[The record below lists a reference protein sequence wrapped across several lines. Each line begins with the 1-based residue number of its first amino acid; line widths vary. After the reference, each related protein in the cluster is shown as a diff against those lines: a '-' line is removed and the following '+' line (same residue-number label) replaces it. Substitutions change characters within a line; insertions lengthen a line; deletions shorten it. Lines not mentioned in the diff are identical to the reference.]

1 MTKDM
6 VRLLEKSSIQ
16 FIDVAEAKARWFQFR
31 LDNGWK
37 SEAKM
42 LSRDKDNAKLG
53 KSAKAGYP
61 SLGLALA
68 PHKYS
73 GEFNVC
79 RYATPVCSAS
89 CVAFAG
95 NGFYPKILQARILKT
110 RFLAHDPSAFI
121 TIVADEIDTHVR
133 KHGKV
138 AVRLNTFSDLPWE
151 RLVPDLF
158 TRWGEKVTFYDYTK
172 WPASERP
179 EQPGYDL
186 TRSATERTTN
196 AEIVKMVRDGERVA
210 VVLNIRK
217 KDPVSTFE
225 GLTAID
231 GDKSDARFAEPKS
244 VVVVLRPKGRARTNG
259 FFREP
264 VA

>member
-1 MTKDM
+1 MT
-6 VRLLEKSSIQ
+6 RLLEKSSIEL
-16 FIDVAEAKARWFQFR
+16 IDPAEAKARWFAFR
-31 LDNGWK
+31 LANGWK
-37 SEAKM
+37 QPAKM

-68 PHKYS
+68 PHKTS
-73 GEFNVC
+73 GDYNVC

-95 NGFYPKILQARILKT
+95 NGFYPAIIRARALKT
-110 RFLAHDPSAFI
+110 QFLAQDPSAFV
-121 TIVADEIDTHVR
+121 TIIVDEIDRFVA

-151 RLVPDLF
+151 RLFPDLF
-158 TRWGEKVTFYDYTK
+158 TRWGDKVTFYDYTK
-172 WPASERP
+172 WPSSDRP
-179 EQPGYDL
+179 EQAGYDL

-196 AEIVKMVRDGERVA
+196 VEIVKMVKDGERVA
-210 VVLNIRK
+210 VVLNLRK
-217 KDPVSTFE
+217 KDTVDTFA
-225 GLTAID
+225 GMPAID
-231 GDKSDARFAEPKS
+231 GDKSDARFAEPKG

-259 FFREP
+259 FVREP

>member
-6 VRLLEKSSIQ
+6 TRLLEKADVQ
-16 FIDVAEAKARWFQFR
+16 FIDPAEAKRRWLQFR
-31 LDNGWK
+31 LDNGFK
-37 SEAKM
+37 SAAKM
-42 LSRDKDNAKLG
+42 LSKDSDNMKLG

-68 PHKYS
+68 PHKRS

-89 CVAFAG
+89 CVAEAG
-95 NGFYPKILQARILKT
+95 TGFYPKIQKARELKT
-110 RFLAHDPSAFI
+110 RFLAHDPAAFV

-133 KHGKV
+133 KFGKV

-151 RLVPDLF
+151 TLVPDLF
-158 TRWGEKVTFYDYTK
+158 ARWGDKVTFYDYTK
-172 WPASERP
+172 WPAAARP
-179 EQPGYDL
+179 EQAGYDL

-210 VVLNIRK
+210 VVLNIKK
-217 KDPVSTFE
+217 KDMVPTFE
-225 GLTAID
+225 GVPAID
-231 GDKSDARFAEPKS
+231 GDKTDARFAEPKG
-244 VVVVLRPKGRARTNG
+244 VVVVLRPKGRARTFG
-259 FFREP
+259 FYREP